1 MIDRTEQFDA
11 EFNAL
16 DNSLR
21 LRIIKAIEKIQE
33 KPELGKPLRKELA
46 GYFSKHAGGM
56 RIIYKYDENC
66 VYLYFCRPRKFDYE

>member
-46 GYFSKHAGGM
+46 GYFSNMPAG
-56 RIIYKYDENC
+56 
-66 VYLYFCRPRKFDYE
+66 